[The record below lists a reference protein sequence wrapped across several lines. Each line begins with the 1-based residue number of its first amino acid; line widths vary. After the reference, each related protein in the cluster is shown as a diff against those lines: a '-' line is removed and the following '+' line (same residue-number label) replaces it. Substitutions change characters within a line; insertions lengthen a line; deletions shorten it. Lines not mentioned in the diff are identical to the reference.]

1 MHLYLPLEGEQ
12 SQTQI
17 GVIANLLSGDPTQK
31 LLIGGGWCYGGGYS
45 SQDGPETFS
54 PDYLSSELREK
65 GVNREQ
71 ICSFSKEQMPRFWW
85 MNVVST
91 WGEVKQ
97 EHLLL
102 RSKVD
107 GGQSVKL
114 QFVGVPTHMKRAI
127 WLWKSY
133 NALMRMFGCGL
144 DILEYEIVE
153 IENKMD
159 ADWNGAEKS
168 RNRTAYTDPFGI
180 GLVFLVHM
188 WRRWQARGACR
199 CD

>member
-1 MHLYLPLEGEQ
+1 MHLYLPLKGEQ
-12 SQTQI
+12 SKLQI
-17 GVIANLLSGDPTQK
+17 DVIANLLKRDPTREV
-31 LLIGGGWCYGGGYS
+31 LIGGGWCYQGGYEP
-45 SQDGPETFS
+45 QDGPETFS

-65 GVNREQ
+65 GVERIWAFSRE
-71 ICSFSKEQMPRFWW
+71 EMPRFWW

-97 EHLLL
+97 EHFLL
-102 RSKVD
+102 RSIVCA
-107 GGQSVKL
+107 GHLPVKL
-114 QFVGVPTHMKRAI
+114 QFVGVRSHMERAV

-153 IENKMD
+153 IENKMGD
-159 ADWNGAEKS
+159 DWAKGEGF
-168 RNRTAYTDPFGI
+168 RNLIAFIDPFGI
-180 GLVFLVHM
+180 GPALLIHM
-188 WRRWQARGACR
+188 LRRWQARGAYM